1 MLIPLIIYLQ
11 TERFN
16 HQVHTEKIA
25 LSGRKFFHLTRT
37 ILITIVGTI
46 VTYELVLLQMN
57 AEEIEPGMFHP
68 CL

>member
-46 VTYELVLLQMN
+46 VTYELVLLQQN
-57 AEEIEPGMFHP
+57 ETNIHNLMFT
-68 CL
+68 C